1 MTYDVQGNLDTW
13 NALEYFFDYGNR
25 LRGIYAGTGAVIETY
40 RYDGLGRR
48 VQSRSPTGQTVRSQ
62 YARDGKLVFQYD
74 QLTSERVAY
83 LYLGNRLVATRT
95 RPLSAPVYTIE
106 YQHTDPLG
114 SPVAKSDTNGV
125 VQRRDDYEPYGKRIN
140 RANDN
145 RPGFTGHVVD
155 VATGL
160 TYMQQRYY
168 DPRIGRFWSVDPVTA
183 FSSPGSN
190 FNRYAYANNN
200 PYKFTDPD
208 GRYSCVA
215 GKKECAAVAKATRS
229 IKKSFQSSQ
238 SRSLRGRALIGA
250 VRRHLGSEG
259 DDNGVV
265 ISATDGNSTSETWSG
280 GANHIKI
287 NFGSAE
293 AKGFEERVASTL
305 VHEATHG
312 FDQKMRGRAGFE
324 PMTTSRT
331 ELTIQELRANITQA
345 VFYRGQSRNAP
356 RGQWTQQGGIDW
368 DVINFEA
375 NRSVKSA
382 CNDDPCTP

>member
-183 FSSPGSN
+183 FSAPGLN
-190 FNRYAYANNN
+190 FNRYWYANNN
-200 PYKFTDPD
+200 PYKFIDPD
-208 GRYSCVA
+208 GRFVDTILDIGFIAADIVDITSNGLDAENGASLVGNVVGALIPGATGLGKLASVGVVA
-215 GKKECAAVAKATRS
+215 IKTADEAADSAKAR
-229 IKKSFQSSQ
+229 
-238 SRSLRGRALIGA
+238 RA
-250 VRRHLGSEG
+250 
-259 DDNGVV
+259 
-265 ISATDGNSTSETWSG
+265 
-280 GANHIKI
+280 
-287 NFGSAE
+287 
-293 AKGFEERVASTL
+293 
-305 VHEATHG
+305 
-312 FDQKMRGRAGFE
+312 AGEF
-324 PMTTSRT
+324 T
-331 ELTIQELRANITQA
+331 
-345 VFYRGQSRNAP
+345 RGQRNGFKRENAA
-356 RGQWTQQGGIDW
+356 RNDGQMKCDDCGKPL
-368 DVINFEA
+368 
-375 NRSVKSA
+375 RSVGNEKGIRTPSDQA
-382 CNDDPCTP
+382 QVHHDPASRMAAESIAMAK